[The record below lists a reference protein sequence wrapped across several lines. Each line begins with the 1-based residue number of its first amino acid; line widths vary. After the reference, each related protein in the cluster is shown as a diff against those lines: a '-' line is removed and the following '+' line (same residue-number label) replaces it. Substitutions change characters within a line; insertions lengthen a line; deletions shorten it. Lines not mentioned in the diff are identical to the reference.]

1 MLEMER
7 TPRQDHPVF
16 CSKYRSHSPTKKLL
30 LGPVTYFIICCL
42 LRRCVHFS
50 WRCPGMEI
58 ALPVPMRYQY
68 FYHVAFQAG
77 NAFAETVIFHRE
89 ITMICVPHLNCGIN
103 FRGSEALAC
112 VKSCFWRCG
121 RHLCKAQVPGHLSWL
136 GKGFEILPV
145 PHLSFFL

>member
-1 MLEMER
+1 
-7 TPRQDHPVF
+7 
-16 CSKYRSHSPTKKLL
+16 
-30 LGPVTYFIICCL
+30 
-42 LRRCVHFS
+42 
-50 WRCPGMEI
+50 MEI

-89 ITMICVPHLNCGIN
+89 ITMICVPHLNSGIN

-145 PHLSFFL
+145 PHLYFFL